1 MKETLKGRSRNRW
14 IIYAVAA
21 ALLVTLPFYTGAY
34 VLSVAGTILI
44 YMALALSWDMLLR
57 SGQLSFGIA
66 GFFGIG
72 GYATAIIF
80 MSFGLNPLAC
90 ILAGG
95 IVAGLFAFIIGA
107 AVLQL
112 RGMYFAIVTLALAE
126 IFRVIIR
133 NLPDLTGGPEGL
145 VLPAA
150 IFSGDSTR
158 TFWLILAVAL
168 MAVIASEI
176 FQKSRIFF
184 ALTSIR
190 NDEILARS
198 SGIDV
203 FKYLLFI
210 FTVTAVIQ
218 GIAGGAYAQIH
229 GFVSPEGSFSL
240 DFALLPMAMALFGG
254 MHTTWGPILGAVLL
268 GIASEILKLYIPYG
282 HLLVYGVIIVIA
294 IIMFPKGIV
303 GTIGQRLRAG

>member
-1 MKETLKGRSRNRW
+1 MKAKLKVHKKNRW
-14 IIYAVAA
+14 ILYAVVT
-21 ALLVTLPFYTGAY
+21 ALLITLPFYTGAY
-34 VLSVAGTILI
+34 LLSVAGTILI
-44 YMALALSWDMLLR
+44 YLALALSWDMLLR
-57 SGQLSFGIA
+57 SGQISFGIA

-72 GYATAIIF
+72 GYAAVLIF
-80 MSFGLNPLAC
+80 LNAGLNPLAS

-95 IVAGLFAFIIGA
+95 LVAGVFALIIGA

-112 RGMYFAIVTLALAE
+112 RGMYFAIVTLALSE

-133 NLPDLTGGPEGL
+133 NLPDQTGGPEGL

-158 TFWLILAVAL
+158 TFWLILSVTL
-168 MAVIASEI
+168 TAVIASEL

-203 FKYLLFI
+203 FKYLVIVFA
-210 FTVTAVIQ
+210 VTSVIQ

-254 MHTTWGPILGAVLL
+254 MHTTWGPVLGAVLL
-268 GIASEILKLYIPYG
+268 GIASEFLKLYIPYG

-294 IIMFPKGIV
+294 ILLFPKGIV
-303 GTIGQRLRAG
+303 GTISQKWQAR

>member
-1 MKETLKGRSRNRW
+1 MKKNRW
-14 IIYAVAA
+14 IIYAVALA
-21 ALLVTLPFYTGAY
+21 VAVTLPFYAGAY
-34 VLSVAGTILI
+34 LLSVAGTILI
-44 YMALALSWDMLLR
+44 YLALALSWDMLLR
-57 SGQLSFGIA
+57 SGQISFGIA

-72 GYATAIIF
+72 GYAAVLTLLNA
-80 MSFGLNPLAC
+80 GLNPIAG
-90 ILAGG
+90 ILTGG
-95 IVAGLFAFIIGA
+95 LVAGVFALIIGA
-107 AVLQL
+107 VVLQL

-150 IFSGDSTR
+150 IFSGDSTK
-158 TFWLILAVAL
+158 TFWLILSVAL
-168 MAVIASEI
+168 IAVIASEL

-198 SGIDV
+198 SGVNV
-203 FKYLLFI
+203 FKYLVIVFG
-210 FTVTAVIQ
+210 VTSLIQ

-254 MHTTWGPILGAVLL
+254 MHTTWGPVLGALLL
-268 GIASEILKLYIPYG
+268 GIASEFLKLRIPYG

-294 IIMFPKGIV
+294 ILLFPKGIV
-303 GTIGQRLRAG
+303 GTIRQKIQAR

>member
-1 MKETLKGRSRNRW
+1 MKKLDAEGKSRW
-14 IIYAVAA
+14 IVYAVATV
-21 ALLVTLPFYTGAY
+21 LLVSLPFFTGAY
-34 VLSVAGTILI
+34 LLSVAGTILI
-44 YMALALSWDMLLR
+44 YLALALSWDMLLR
-57 SGQLSFGIA
+57 SGQISFGIA

-72 GYATAIIF
+72 GYATVLIF
-80 MSFGLNPLAC
+80 LNAGLNPLAS

-95 IVAGLFAFIIGA
+95 LVAGAFALIIGA
-107 AVLQL
+107 AMLQL

-145 VLPAA
+145 VLPTA

-168 MAVIASEI
+168 IAVIASEI

-184 ALTSIR
+184 ALTAIR

-203 FKYLLFI
+203 FKYLVI
-210 FTVTAVIQ
+210 VFTVTSIIQ
-218 GIAGGAYAQIH
+218 GISGGAYAQIH

-268 GIASEILKLYIPYG
+268 GIASEFLKLYIPYG
-282 HLLVYGVIIVIA
+282 HLLVYGLIIVIA
-294 IIMFPKGIV
+294 ILLFPKGIV
-303 GTIGQRLRAG
+303 GTISQKMRAR

>member
-1 MKETLKGRSRNRW
+1 MKKTEVSGKSRW
-14 IIYAVAA
+14 FFYAAA
-21 ALLVTLPFYTGAY
+21 TALLVSLPFYAGAY
-34 VLSVAGTILI
+34 LMSVAGTILI

-80 MSFGLNPLAC
+80 MTAGTDPLVS

-95 IVAGLFAFIIGA
+95 IVAALFAFFIGA

-112 RGMYFAIVTLALAE
+112 RGMYFAIVTLALSE

-145 VLPAA
+145 VLPTA
-150 IFSGDSTR
+150 IFAGDSTK

-168 MAVIASEI
+168 GAVIASEL

-198 SGIDV
+198 SGINV
-203 FKYLLFI
+203 FKYLLFV
-210 FTVTAVIQ
+210 FTLTSMIQ

-282 HLLVYGVIIVIA
+282 HLLVYGVIIVVA
-294 IIMFPKGIV
+294 IILFPKGIV
-303 GTIGQRLRAG
+303 GTASQKTRTE

>member
-1 MKETLKGRSRNRW
+1 MKKPDVPGKSRW
-14 IIYAVAA
+14 IIYTVAT
-21 ALLVTLPFYTGAY
+21 ALLVSLPFYAGAY
-34 VLSVAGTILI
+34 LLSVTGTILI
-44 YMALALSWDMLLR
+44 YLALALSWDMLLR

-72 GYATAIIF
+72 GYGTAIIF
-80 MSFGLNPLAC
+80 MTAGLNPLAS

-95 IVAGLFAFIIGA
+95 LVAGIFALFIGA

-133 NLPDLTGGPEGL
+133 NLPDLTGGPEGI
-145 VLPAA
+145 VLPTA
-150 IFSGDSTR
+150 IFAGDSTR

-168 MAVIASEI
+168 TAVIASEV

-198 SGIDV
+198 SGINV
-203 FKYLLFI
+203 FKYLLFV
-210 FTVTAVIQ
+210 FTVTSMIQ

-268 GIASEILKLYIPYG
+268 GIASELLKLYIPYG
-282 HLLVYGVIIVIA
+282 HLLVYGAIIVIA
-294 IIMFPKGIV
+294 IILFPRGIV
-303 GTIGQRLRAG
+303 GTVSQKIRAR